1 MKKLREESSL
11 MKKRISDLE
20 QAIEKLENK
29 NVPNG
34 SSQRQKSVEQSGS
47 VSRPFLVN
55 FPDWDEFEFCTKRK
69 GACGPSKN
77 ECLEYYSEK

>member
-20 QAIEKLENK
+20 QA

-55 FPDWDEFEFCTKRK
+55 FPDWNEFEFCTKRK